1 MLADL
6 LDLNYKIN
14 SWEKRNQITSP
25 NNQIIFS
32 VKAEGIIVMS
42 LSKSKKQMIYQ
53 DRQLKDDLE
62 G

>member
-42 LSKSKKQMIYQ
+42 LSKFKKHMIYQ